1 MASGFCSSSG
11 SSPSPSGWRWLSCRA
26 WECSRFLCEESA
38 GSMTTRV
45 TVYEDGKKAEGE
57 YSLSEAHAVSRNPR
71 AVVWISLVEPTKEE
85 LDSVARQFGPQEL
98 AQEDTETRKGVI
110 LEYQGR
116 RLTLMVSPARYLEDS
131 GTIEIGELD
140 VFLEERLAISVSRGE
155 DLNLDDVERSLQQ
168 SPDLSRLGAGAIL
181 RALLYQVINDYASV
195 VDGLREDIAGLE
207 DDVLKGS
214 GRVTG
219 RMTHR
224 LYELSRQ
231 VVRFQRVSEHLEA
244 VLEALADLDS
254 QDPESNLELAK
265 RLGGARSRAR
275 WINSRVSEFVGLLQN
290 LINANLTLVSVQQNE
305 QTRRIS
311 AWAGIIAVPT
321 VIASIYGMNF
331 RYMPELYWRFGYP
344 LVVLVMVAICIVL
357 YVVFKRIGWL

>member
-1 MASGFCSSSG
+1 VSTSVA
-11 SSPSPSGWRWLSCRA
+11 
-26 WECSRFLCEESA
+26 
-38 GSMTTRV
+38 
-45 TVYEDGKKAEGE
+45 VYENGKKAEAN
-57 YSLSEAHAVSRNPR
+57 YSLSEASAAIRDHR
-71 AVVWISLVEPTKEE
+71 AVVWISLLEPSKEE
-85 LDSVARQFGPQEL
+85 VDSVARQFAWQEL
-98 AQEDTETRKGVI
+98 VQEVTETRKGVI

-116 RLTLMVSPARYLEDS
+116 RLTLMVSPARYLYDS
-131 GTIEIGELD
+131 GTVEIGDLD
-140 VFLEERLAISVSRGE
+140 VLLEEGLAITVSRGE
-155 DLNLDDVERSLQQ
+155 GLNLDDVEHSLQE
-168 SPDLSRLGAGAIL
+168 SSDLSRLGAGAIL
-181 RALLYQVINDYASV
+181 RALLHRVLDDYASV

-224 LYELSRQ
+224 LYELSRE
-231 VVRFQRVSEHLEA
+231 VVRFQRVTEHLEA
-244 VLEALADLDS
+244 VLEALADPGL
-254 QDPESNLELAK
+254 QEPASNLELAK
-265 RLGGARSRAR
+265 PLGSARGRAR
-275 WINSRVSEFVGLLQN
+275 WINSRVSEFVGRLQN
-290 LINANLTLVSVQQNE
+290 LLSANLTLVSVQQNE

-344 LVVLVMVAICIVL
+344 VVLLVMVASCILL

>member
-1 MASGFCSSSG
+1 MS
-11 SSPSPSGWRWLSCRA
+11 
-26 WECSRFLCEESA
+26 
-38 GSMTTRV
+38 TRV
-45 TVYEDGKKAEGE
+45 TVYQNGKKAEGK
-57 YSLSEAHAVSRNPR
+57 YSLSDASAASRDHR
-71 AVVWISLVEPTKEE
+71 AVVWISLVEPSKEE
-85 LDSVARQFGPQEL
+85 LDSVARQFGP
-98 AQEDTETRKGVI
+98 QEDTETRKGVI

-116 RLTLMVSPARYLEDS
+116 RLILMVSPARYLDDS

-140 VFLEERLAISVSRGE
+140 VFLDERLAITVSRGE
-155 DLNLDDVERSLQQ
+155 GLNLEDVEYSLQE
-168 SPDLSRLGAGAIL
+168 SSELSRLGAGAIL
-181 RALLYQVINDYASV
+181 RALLYRVINDYASV

-207 DDVLKGS
+207 DDVLQGS

-224 LYELSRQ
+224 LYELSRE
-231 VVRFQRVSEHLEA
+231 VVRFQRVTEHLEA
-244 VLEALADLDS
+244 VLEALADPGL
-254 QDPESNLELAK
+254 QEPESNLELAK
-265 RLGGARSRAR
+265 PLGGARGRAR
-275 WINSRVSEFVGLLQN
+275 WINSRVSEFVGRLQN
-290 LINANLTLVSVQQNE
+290 LLSANLTLVSVQQNE

-344 LVVLVMVAICIVL
+344 LVVLVMVAICILL